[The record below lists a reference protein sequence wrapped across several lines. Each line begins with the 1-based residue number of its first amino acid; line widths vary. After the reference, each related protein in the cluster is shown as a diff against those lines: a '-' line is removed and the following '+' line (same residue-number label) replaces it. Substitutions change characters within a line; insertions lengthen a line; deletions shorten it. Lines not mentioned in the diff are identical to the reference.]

1 MAKILT
7 PPEALH
13 RAAALCSSAEHCTAD
28 IREKLARWG
37 VTEADSCTII
47 DRLVQER
54 FIDEQRYAVAF
65 VKDKFRFSGWGRIKM
80 RYALQQKHIDGS
92 DIDHALATLDEEQY
106 NDRLLEL
113 LQAKSRSIRDDDSE
127 ARRAK
132 LFRFAASRG
141 FEPSLIFNALKQV
154 VP

>member
-80 RYALQQKHIDGS
+80 RYALQQKRIDGS

-113 LQAKSRSIRDDDSE
+113 LQAKSRSIRDDDPE

-141 FEPSLIFNALKQV
+141 FESALIFNALKQV

>member
-92 DIDHALATLDEEQY
+92 DIDHALATLDEEPY

-113 LQAKSRSIRDDDSE
+113 LQAKSRSIRDDDPE

-141 FEPSLIFNALKQV
+141 FESSLIFNALKQV

>member
-37 VTEADSCTII
+37 VTEADSRTII

-80 RYALQQKHIDGS
+80 RYALQQKRIDGS

-113 LQAKSRSIRDDDSE
+113 LQAKSRSIRDDDPE

-132 LFRFAASRG
+132 LFRFATSRG
-141 FEPSLIFNALKQV
+141 FESTLIFNALKQV

>member
-37 VTEADSCTII
+37 VTEADSRTII

-80 RYALQQKHIDGS
+80 RYALQQKRIDGS
-92 DIDHALATLDEEQY
+92 DIDHALATLDEEPY

-113 LQAKSRSIRDDDSE
+113 LQAKSRSIRDDDPE

-132 LFRFAASRG
+132 LFRFATSRG
-141 FEPSLIFNALKQV
+141 FESALIFNALKQV

>member
-37 VTEADSCTII
+37 VTEADSRTII

-80 RYALQQKHIDGS
+80 RYALQQKRIDGS

-113 LQAKSRSIRDDDSE
+113 LQAKSRSIRDDDPE

-132 LFRFAASRG
+132 LFRFATSRG
-141 FEPSLIFNALKQV
+141 FESALIFNALKQI

>member
-28 IREKLARWG
+28 IREKLSRWG

-80 RYALQQKHIDGS
+80 RYALQQKRIDGS

-113 LQAKSRSIRDDDSE
+113 LQAKSRSIRDDAPE

-141 FEPSLIFNALKQV
+141 FESALIFNALKQV

>member
-37 VTEADSCTII
+37 VTEADSRTII

-80 RYALQQKHIDGS
+80 RYALQQKRIDGS

-113 LQAKSRSIRDDDSE
+113 LQAKSRSIRDDDPK

-132 LFRFAASRG
+132 LFRFATSRG
-141 FEPSLIFNALKQV
+141 FESALIFNALKQV

>member
-37 VTEADSCTII
+37 VTEADSRTII

-80 RYALQQKHIDGS
+80 RYALQQKRIDGS

-113 LQAKSRSIRDDDSE
+113 LQAKSRSIRDDDPE

-132 LFRFAASRG
+132 LFRFATSRG
-141 FEPSLIFNALKQV
+141 FESALIFNALKQV

>member
-37 VTEADSCTII
+37 LTEADSCTII

-80 RYALQQKHIDGS
+80 RYALQQKRIDGS

-113 LQAKSRSIRDDDSE
+113 LQAKSRSIRDDDPE

-141 FEPSLIFNALKQV
+141 FESALIFNALKQV

>member
-113 LQAKSRSIRDDDSE
+113 LQAKSRSIRDDDPE

-141 FEPSLIFNALKQV
+141 FESSLIFNALKQV

>member
-37 VTEADSCTII
+37 VTEADSRTII

-80 RYALQQKHIDGS
+80 RYALQQKRIDGS

-113 LQAKSRSIRDDDSE
+113 LQAKSRSLRDDDPE

-132 LFRFAASRG
+132 LFRFATSRG
-141 FEPSLIFNALKQV
+141 FESALIFNALKQV

>member
-13 RAAALCSSAEHCTAD
+13 RAAALCSSTEHCTAD

-37 VTEADSCTII
+37 VTEADSRTII

-80 RYALQQKHIDGS
+80 RYALQQKRIDGS

-113 LQAKSRSIRDDDSE
+113 LQAKSRSIRDDDPE

-132 LFRFAASRG
+132 LFRFATSRG
-141 FEPSLIFNALKQV
+141 FESALIFNALKQV

>member
-37 VTEADSCTII
+37 VTEADSRTII
-47 DRLVQER
+47 ARLVQER

-80 RYALQQKHIDGS
+80 RYALQQKRIDGS

-113 LQAKSRSIRDDDSE
+113 LQAKSRSIRDDDPE

>member
-13 RAAALCSSAEHCTAD
+13 RAATLCSSAEHCTAD

-37 VTEADSCTII
+37 VTEADSRTII

-80 RYALQQKHIDGS
+80 RYALQQKRINGS

-113 LQAKSRSIRDDDSE
+113 LQAKSRSIRDDDPE

-132 LFRFAASRG
+132 LFRFATSRG
-141 FEPSLIFNALKQV
+141 FESALIFNALKQV
-154 VP
+154 LP

>member
-13 RAAALCSSAEHCTAD
+13 RAATLCSSAEHCTAD

-37 VTEADSCTII
+37 VTEADSRTII

-80 RYALQQKHIDGS
+80 RYALQQKRIDGS

-113 LQAKSRSIRDDDSE
+113 LQAKSRSIRDDDPE

-132 LFRFAASRG
+132 LFRFATSRG
-141 FEPSLIFNALKQV
+141 FESALIFNALKQV

>member
-1 MAKILT
+1 MAKPLT

-37 VTEADSCTII
+37 VTEADSRTII

-80 RYALQQKHIDGS
+80 RYALQQKRIDGS
-92 DIDHALATLDEEQY
+92 DVYDRKVSY
-106 NDRLLEL
+106 N
-113 LQAKSRSIRDDDSE
+113 
-127 ARRAK
+127 
-132 LFRFAASRG
+132 
-141 FEPSLIFNALKQV
+141 IFKIKEIQ
-154 VP
+154 

>member
-37 VTEADSCTII
+37 VTEADSRTII

-80 RYALQQKHIDGS
+80 RYALQQKRIDGS
-92 DIDHALATLDEEQY
+92 DIDHALATLDEEHY

-113 LQAKSRSIRDDDSE
+113 LQAKSRSIRDDDPE

-141 FEPSLIFNALKQV
+141 FESALIFNALKQV

>member
-1 MAKILT
+1 MTKILT

-37 VTEADSCTII
+37 VTEADSRTII

-80 RYALQQKHIDGS
+80 RYALQQKRIDGS
-92 DIDHALATLDEEQY
+92 DIDHALATLDEEPY

-113 LQAKSRSIRDDDSE
+113 LQAKSRSIRDDDPE

-132 LFRFAASRG
+132 LFRFATSRG
-141 FEPSLIFNALKQV
+141 FESALIFNALKQV

>member
-54 FIDEQRYAVAF
+54 FIDEQRYAAAF

-80 RYALQQKHIDGS
+80 RYALQQKRIDGS

-113 LQAKSRSIRDDDSE
+113 LQAKSRSIRDDDPE

-141 FEPSLIFNALKQV
+141 FESALIFNALKQV

>member
-37 VTEADSCTII
+37 VTEADSRTII

-65 VKDKFRFSGWGRIKM
+65 VKDKFRFAGWGRIKM
-80 RYALQQKHIDGS
+80 RYALQQKRIDGS
-92 DIDHALATLDEEQY
+92 DIDHALATLDEEPY

-113 LQAKSRSIRDDDSE
+113 LQAKSRSIRDDAPE

-132 LFRFAASRG
+132 LFRFATSRG
-141 FEPSLIFNALKQV
+141 FESALIFNALKQV

>member
-80 RYALQQKHIDGS
+80 RYALQQKRIDGS

-113 LQAKSRSIRDDDSE
+113 LQAKSRSIRDDDPE

-132 LFRFAASRG
+132 LFRFATSRG
-141 FEPSLIFNALKQV
+141 FESTLIFNALKQV

>member
-37 VTEADSCTII
+37 VTEADSRTII

-80 RYALQQKHIDGS
+80 RYTLQQKRIDGS

-113 LQAKSRSIRDDDSE
+113 LQAKSRSIRDDDPE

-132 LFRFAASRG
+132 LFRFATSRG
-141 FEPSLIFNALKQV
+141 FESALIFNALKQV

>member
-37 VTEADSCTII
+37 VTEADSRTII

-80 RYALQQKHIDGS
+80 RYALQQKRIDGS

-113 LQAKSRSIRDDDSE
+113 LQSKSRSIRDDDPE

-141 FEPSLIFNALKQV
+141 FESTLIFNALKQV

>member
-37 VTEADSCTII
+37 VTEADSRTII
-47 DRLVQER
+47 ARLVQER

-80 RYALQQKHIDGS
+80 RYALQQKRIDGS
-92 DIDHALATLDEEQY
+92 DIDHALATLDEEPY

-113 LQAKSRSIRDDDSE
+113 LQAKSRSIRDDDPE

>member
-37 VTEADSCTII
+37 VTEADSRTII

-92 DIDHALATLDEEQY
+92 DIGHALATFDEEQY

-113 LQAKSRSIRDDDSE
+113 LQAKSRSIRDDDPE

-132 LFRFAASRG
+132 LFRFATSRG
-141 FEPSLIFNALKQV
+141 FESALIFNALKQV

>member
-37 VTEADSCTII
+37 VTEADSRTII

-80 RYALQQKHIDGS
+80 RYALQQKRIDGS

-113 LQAKSRSIRDDDSE
+113 LQAKSRSIRNDDPE
-127 ARRAK
+127 TRRAK
-132 LFRFAASRG
+132 LFRFATSRG
-141 FEPSLIFNALKQV
+141 FESALIFNALKQV

>member
-37 VTEADSCTII
+37 VTEADSRTII

-80 RYALQQKHIDGS
+80 RYALQQKRIDGS

-113 LQAKSRSIRDDDSE
+113 LQVKSRSIRDDDPE

-141 FEPSLIFNALKQV
+141 FESALIFNALKQV

>member
-37 VTEADSCTII
+37 VTEADSRTII

-80 RYALQQKHIDGS
+80 RYALQQKRIDGS

-113 LQAKSRSIRDDDSE
+113 LQAKSRSIRNDDPE

-132 LFRFAASRG
+132 LFRFATSRG
-141 FEPSLIFNALKQV
+141 FESALIFNALKQV

>member
-37 VTEADSCTII
+37 VTEADSRTII

-80 RYALQQKHIDGS
+80 RYALQQKRIDGS

-113 LQAKSRSIRDDDSE
+113 LQAKSRSIRDDDPE

>member
-37 VTEADSCTII
+37 VTEADSRTII

-80 RYALQQKHIDGS
+80 RYALQQKRIDGS
-92 DIDHALATLDEEQY
+92 DIDQALATLDEEQY

-113 LQAKSRSIRDDDSE
+113 LQAKSRSIRDDDPE

-132 LFRFAASRG
+132 LFRFATSRG

-154 VP
+154 EP

>member
-80 RYALQQKHIDGS
+80 RYALQQKRIDGS

-113 LQAKSRSIRDDDSE
+113 LQAKSRSIRDDDPE

-132 LFRFAASRG
+132 LFRFATSRG
-141 FEPSLIFNALKQV
+141 FESALIFNALKQI

>member
-37 VTEADSCTII
+37 VTEADSRTII

-80 RYALQQKHIDGS
+80 RYALQQKRIDGS
-92 DIDHALATLDEEQY
+92 DIDHALATLDEELY

-113 LQAKSRSIRDDDSE
+113 LQAKSRSIRDDDPE

-141 FEPSLIFNALKQV
+141 FESALIFNALKQV

>member
-80 RYALQQKHIDGS
+80 RYALQQKRIDGS

-113 LQAKSRSIRDDDSE
+113 LQAKSHSIRDDDPE

-141 FEPSLIFNALKQV
+141 FESTLIFNALKQV

>member
-37 VTEADSCTII
+37 VTEADSRTII

-65 VKDKFRFSGWGRIKM
+65 VKDKFRFSGWGRIKI
-80 RYALQQKHIDGS
+80 RYALQQKRIDGS

-113 LQAKSRSIRDDDSE
+113 LQAKSRSIRDDDPE

-141 FEPSLIFNALKQV
+141 FESALIFNALKQV

>member
-37 VTEADSCTII
+37 VTEADSRTII

-80 RYALQQKHIDGS
+80 RYALQQKRIDGS

-113 LQAKSRSIRDDDSE
+113 LQAKSRSIRDDDPE

-141 FEPSLIFNALKQV
+141 FESALIFNALKQV
-154 VP
+154 AP

>member
-37 VTEADSCTII
+37 VTEADSRTII

-80 RYALQQKHIDGS
+80 RYALQQKRIDGS
-92 DIDHALATLDEEQY
+92 DIDHALTTLDEEQY

-113 LQAKSRSIRDDDSE
+113 LQAKSRSIRDDDPE

-132 LFRFAASRG
+132 LFRFATSRG
-141 FEPSLIFNALKQV
+141 FESALIFNALKQV

>member
-28 IREKLARWG
+28 IREKLARGG
-37 VTEADSCTII
+37 VTEADSRTII

-80 RYALQQKHIDGS
+80 RYALQQKRIDGS
-92 DIDHALATLDEEQY
+92 DIDHALATLDEEPY

-113 LQAKSRSIRDDDSE
+113 LQAKSRSIRDDDPE

-141 FEPSLIFNALKQV
+141 FEPSLILNALKQV

>member
-28 IREKLARWG
+28 IRDKLARWG
-37 VTEADSCTII
+37 VTEADSRTII

-80 RYALQQKHIDGS
+80 RYALQQKRIDGS

-113 LQAKSRSIRDDDSE
+113 LQAKSRSIRDDDPE

-132 LFRFAASRG
+132 LFRFATSRG
-141 FEPSLIFNALKQV
+141 FESALIFNALKQV

>member
-37 VTEADSCTII
+37 VTKADSRTII

-80 RYALQQKHIDGS
+80 RYALQQKRIDGS

-113 LQAKSRSIRDDDSE
+113 LQAKSRSIRDDDPE

-132 LFRFAASRG
+132 LFRFATSRG
-141 FEPSLIFNALKQV
+141 FESALIFNALKQV